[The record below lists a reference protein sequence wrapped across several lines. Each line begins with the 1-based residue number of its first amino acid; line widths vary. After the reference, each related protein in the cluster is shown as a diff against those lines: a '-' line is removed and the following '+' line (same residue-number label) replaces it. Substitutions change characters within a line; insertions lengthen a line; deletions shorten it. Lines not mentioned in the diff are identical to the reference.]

1 MMALYTGSF
10 AALRG
15 SAWMTITDVGPVIEK
30 PGQERYTRCSSQSLC
45 SELSINVFERIQLA

>member
-1 MMALYTGSF
+1 MALYTGVI

-15 SAWMTITDVGPVIEK
+15 SAWMTITDVGSVVEK

-45 SELSINVFERIQLA
+45 SELSINVFERIELA

>member
-10 AALRG
+10 DALRG
-15 SAWMTITDVGPVIEK
+15 SAWMTINDVGSVVEK

-45 SELSINVFERIQLA
+45 LELSINVFERIQLA